1 MKKKGI
7 AVFCAMLAASATL
20 IFAGCK
26 SSEENASSAASV
38 ESQLESVVES
48 SAVTEDDG
56 LDKNQQMETKIEALV
71 NGSVTI
77 NYPVLSKM
85 DVAEKQE
92 KVNALLLQDAK
103 TCMANHFPSGNTS
116 AGIMDVMEGYQS
128 KEYLSFVSIG
138 SFVSEGKKDPQMV
151 FYVTNLNLQTG
162 ERFQTPVRE
171 NAAALA
177 KTIRSGEGYSVLTPS
192 DDLREQQ
199 KAYLM
204 GLSEADLTAL
214 LSGCDYTAEDSNPK
228 CFSYPLGEG
237 NYAIYL
243 PVSSSLTGYATV
255 QVRIDTPEASSSSVV
270 STSPAASQTS

>member
-7 AVFCAMLAASATL
+7 AIFCAMLVAATVLS
-20 IFAGCK
+20 FAGCSK
-26 SSEENASSAASV
+26 SEDNASSVASV
-38 ESQLESVVES
+38 ESQLESATES
-48 SAVTEDDG
+48 SEVAEDDG
-56 LDKNQQMETKIEALV
+56 LDKNEQMETKIESLV
-71 NGSVTI
+71 NGAVTI

-116 AGIMDVMEGYQS
+116 AGIMDVTEGYHS

-138 SFVSEGKKDPQMV
+138 SFVSEGEKDPKMV

-171 NAAALA
+171 NAAVLA
-177 KTIRSGEGYSVLTPS
+177 KTIHSGEGYSVLTPS

-204 GLSEADLTAL
+204 GLSEADLIAL
-214 LSGCDYTAEDSNPK
+214 LSGCDYTAEDSKPK

-255 QVRIDTPEASSSSVV
+255 QVRMDA
-270 STSPAASQTS
+270 PAASPSSVASTSSTASETN